1 MLSKKIKAIVVLAS
15 FLTVSSFAFTVK
27 ADMTT
32 TRLGGADRYET
43 NIAISNEFVKDNKT
57 DTAILAS
64 SIDYPDSLSAAPL
77 TGIYNAP
84 ILITEKD
91 KLTTSIENQIK
102 KLGIKKVII
111 IGGTG
116 VVSEKVNS
124 RLKELGIS
132 TERLA
137 GADRYETNMI
147 IANRAAEKYVE
158 QKGGLHTA
166 IVAIPDYK
174 DVLTMAPIS
183 VYEKA
188 PIILVKENVK
198 KISDVKGLQEF
209 IDKYVPSDLSDH
221 ADFETLIVGG
231 MQANFVKELPNYAP
245 SGDINDKY
253 LNNLT
258 LNYMCQGDLNFSN
271 VVIANGENFP
281 DALGGGALAGKLKAP
296 IVFVGNS
303 KLENDWGIY
312 EQIRSLY
319 LQSYYVTKNVY
330 YLGGSAVVPDGS
342 ESRIK

>member
-1 MLSKKIKAIVVLAS
+1 MLSKKIKAVVVLAS

-32 TRLGGADRYET
+32 TRLGGQDRYET
-43 NIAISNEFVKDNKT
+43 NIAISDEFVKNNST

-91 KLTTSIENQIK
+91 KLTQSIENQIK

-111 IGGTG
+111 VGGTG

-124 RLKELGIS
+124 RLKELGIT

-137 GADRYETNMI
+137 GADRYETSMI

-158 QKGGLHTA
+158 KTGSIHTMIA
-166 IVAIPDYK
+166 AIPDYK
-174 DVLTMAPIS
+174 DVLSMAPIA

-188 PIILVKENVK
+188 PIILIKSDAK

-209 IDKYVPSDLSDH
+209 INKYVPSDLSDH
-221 ADFETLIVGG
+221 ADFETVRVGE
-231 MQANFVKELPNYAP
+231 MADSFIDELPNQTPAAAT
-245 SGDINDKY
+245 SNKY
-253 LNNLT
+253 LSNLT
-258 LNYMCQGDLNFSN
+258 INYMRQGDLNFLN
-271 VVIANGENFP
+271 AIIANGENFP

-296 IVFVGNS
+296 IIFVGNS
-303 KLENDWGIY
+303 KLESEIPDDLKNIY
-312 EQIRSLY
+312 SV
-319 LQSYYVTKNVY
+319 SYRVTKNIY
-330 YLGGSAVVPDGS
+330 YLGGTAVVPDGA
-342 ESRIK
+342 ESAFK